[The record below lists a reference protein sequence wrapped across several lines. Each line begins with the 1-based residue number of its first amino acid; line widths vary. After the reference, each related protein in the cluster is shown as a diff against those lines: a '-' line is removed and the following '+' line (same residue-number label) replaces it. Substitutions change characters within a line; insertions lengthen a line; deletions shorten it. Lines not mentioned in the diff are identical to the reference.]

1 MTFEKIAEE
10 FWESDVCMG
19 ETLLSIPADGLSLEE
34 AFELNIA
41 AKKWADGDRFYRITD
56 DVELEE
62 LGEGNT
68 ENSEKMNKFDFI
80 RFGVLVQWVHD
91 STGAY
96 REMQVCIPPKEPIS
110 DNTKIGLIPT
120 DEDKYEETPSS
131 YTVKAA
137 ELFPCLEPFQEGYWK
152 AIQEA
157 EKSGAD
163 EEVLLAMLKSMS
175 VGMTECIYLMLQSDY
190 YKLYPIL
197 SHLFPE
203 MEDVFQVITWENRD
217 YPARRLTIFKGT
229 NDEREIL
236 VSVTRLEDKLIDSEA
251 GAPVSDEAEE
261 VDGDIYYYLTDEE
274 MRLPDKSIAMIVEGV

>member
-1 MTFEKIAEE
+1 M
-10 FWESDVCMG
+10 
-19 ETLLSIPADGLSLEE
+19 
-34 AFELNIA
+34 
-41 AKKWADGDRFYRITD
+41 KKY
-56 DVELEE
+56 
-62 LGEGNT
+62 
-68 ENSEKMNKFDFI
+68 DFL
-80 RFGVLVQWVHD
+80 RFGGRVQWVD
-91 STGAY
+91 NSTGTI
-96 REMQVCIPPKEPIS
+96 RKMQVCLSLQEPVE
-110 DNTKIGLIPT
+110 DNTRIELVAA
-120 DEDKYEETPSS
+120 DEDSVGEVNISHS
-131 YTVKAA
+131 VRAA
-137 ELFPCLEPFQEGYWK
+137 ELIPWLNSFQEGYWK

-197 SHLFPE
+197 SHLFLE
-203 MEDVFQVITWENRD
+203 MEDVFKVIMWENRD